1 MPSRSPAY
9 KLSCYQILLSFSC
22 PLHSK
27 IQRYFSSLLGI
38 SATTKMQQ
46 QGQIDDLGFCP
57 SFNCYSSDSL
67 ASTAAAKVSNQLQQ
81 ELAARFHDVG
91 EEDFEFSI
99 VLGDEE
105 ISVQDTASE
114 DRAVFP
120 LFNRDLLINC
130 EAVQGK
136 ADDEGDACS
145 DSLAKLFI
153 SEREREREGS
163 ASSSSS
169 EADESDSELPGV
181 FCVWRPKMD
190 IGSSP
195 ISRCKKSSSTGSGSK
210 RWRIRDLLRRS
221 NSEGKE
227 PMVLLT
233 HKKVETPK
241 QKRSS
246 GEVAIVASKSKPS
259 TPSFHE
265 LFYVQQR
272 AKSEGGQRKSYLP
285 YRQGLVG
292 FFSNV
297 NSKGKKSPF

>member
-1 MPSRSPAY
+1 MPSLSPAY
-9 KLSCYQILLSFSC
+9 KLSCYQIPSLIQLSSAF
-22 PLHSK
+22 
-27 IQRYFSSLLGI
+27 QRYSSSVLGI

-81 ELAARFHDVG
+81 ELSARFHDVG

-105 ISVQDTASE
+105 ISEVQDTASE
-114 DRAVFP
+114 ERAVFP

-153 SEREREREGS
+153 TEREREREGS

-233 HKKVETPK
+233 HKKVEIPK

-259 TPSFHE
+259 SPSFHE

-272 AKSEGGQRKSYLP
+272 AKSEGGKRKSYLP